1 MSVEESL
8 LEAITV
14 DNHDFLTQQL
24 WKLVKSRNAG
34 GCIYRLFEKAIK
46 SDATRCLHSLLQF
59 SHSNIPA
66 KSIASELLV
75 LADRL
80 NNLPLLMYLTSFLV
94 DSVPYS
100 DALRSRTF
108 GPGVMLVWP
117 KIFKDNLSDSQ
128 ARFFVKL
135 YHWKHN
141 DCSMLPIRACYA
153 KEHTILLLSTES
165 DVGPVIAFIFELLL
179 SNPELRYRTV
189 SCVDHS
195 VVSPYSNPGQL
206 YSDTSCTGYPDCLT
220 ELVFRWSC
228 HGVHGQLPGA
238 RQFWLHHR
246 FGSVNGNY
254 SSQLSP
260 PTLLSACRTHIRR
273 YLVRRILS
281 EASNGNYVH
290 LVLKLPLPSG
300 LRNYL
305 LFTELWPSS
314 VNFKYDHNVMHW
326 LLPLERFR

>member
-8 LEAITV
+8 LEAIIV

-24 WKLVKSRNAG
+24 WQLVRSRNAG
-34 GCIYRLFEKAIK
+34 GRIYQLFEEAIK
-46 SDATRCLHSLLQF
+46 NDAAGCLHSLLQF
-59 SHSNIPA
+59 THSNTPA
-66 KSIASELLV
+66 KSTASELLV

-108 GPGVMLVWP
+108 GSGVMLVWP

-128 ARFFVKL
+128 
-135 YHWKHN
+135 
-141 DCSMLPIRACYA
+141 YA
-153 KEHTILLLSTES
+153 NEHTILLLSTEN

-179 SNPELRYRTV
+179 SNPELRYRTA
-189 SCVDHS
+189 SCMDHS
-195 VVSPYSNPGQL
+195 VISPYSNLDQL
-206 YSDTSCTGYPDCLT
+206 YSDTSCTGYPDCLA

-228 HGVHGQLPGA
+228 HGVHGRLPGP
-238 RQFWLHHR
+238 RHFWLHHR
-246 FGSVNGNY
+246 FGSMNGNF
-254 SSQLSP
+254 SLQLSP

-290 LVLKLPLPSG
+290 VVLKLPIPSK
-300 LRNYL
+300 LRDYL

-314 VNFKYDHNVMHW
+314 VNFNYDYNVMHW